1 MIQNFK
7 KHLLG
12 YIAVALV
19 FTMVGASATLL
30 ANSGGKAQAEAQTAN
45 LATKLS
51 GTVTSPFTEAIAAI
65 SSSVVGVSNY
75 ATYNYS
81 NGLDGFGGFGGFG
94 FSLPGRESG
103 ESKEVEQSSGSG
115 VVISDQGHVLTN
127 YHVVEGSS
135 SLKVTTPDKTYDAQL
150 IAYDE
155 DIDIAIIKVD
165 GLNLNPVSLGD
176 SDTLRV
182 GDWAIA
188 IGNPLGTELAG
199 TTTVG
204 IVSALNREITSY
216 TTDRYGRQTVA
227 NVNTMIQVDAA
238 INSGNSGGGM
248 FNVLGEL
255 MGIPTLKYT
264 GSIYSGSTVEGIG
277 MCIPINSAKPLIDK
291 VMSGQITAQNQTGS
305 SAANTGE
312 PKPRIG
318 VSISTLNQSNAAV
331 AAGKLPSGVYISNVE
346 DKSPAQTA
354 GMKADDIIVEIDGQR
369 MTNTTEMKDYLA
381 SKKEGDVLKFKVYRV
396 ENLSTYTNVNDIPDG
411 EYVDMD
417 VTLAI
422 LDDVQQ

>member
-1 MIQNFK
+1 
-7 KHLLG
+7 
-12 YIAVALV
+12 
-19 FTMVGASATLL
+19 
-30 ANSGGKAQAEAQTAN
+30 
-45 LATKLS
+45 
-51 GTVTSPFTEAIAAI
+51 
-65 SSSVVGVSNY
+65 
-75 ATYNYS
+75 
-81 NGLDGFGGFGGFG
+81 
-94 FSLPGRESG
+94 
-103 ESKEVEQSSGSG
+103 
-115 VVISDQGHVLTN
+115 
-127 YHVVEGSS
+127 
-135 SLKVTTPDKTYDAQL
+135 
-150 IAYDE
+150 
-155 DIDIAIIKVD
+155 
-165 GLNLNPVSLGD
+165 
-176 SDTLRV
+176 
-182 GDWAIA
+182 
-188 IGNPLGTELAG
+188 
-199 TTTVG
+199 
-204 IVSALNREITSY
+204 
-216 TTDRYGRQTVA
+216 
-227 NVNTMIQVDAA
+227 
-238 INSGNSGGGM
+238 
-248 FNVLGEL
+248 

>member
-369 MTNTTEMKDYLA
+369 MTNTTDMKDYIT